1 MIKSL
6 IKNAPRCLKH
16 LEPLVVLAFLGLLA
30 LCEANKE
37 VATNSFYVKING
49 KDGAEAAHKIARR
62 NGFHNL
68 GPVSLSF
75 FMRRYTLLSTTSYQ
89 QPRG

>member
-1 MIKSL
+1 MNHCGTLKLKIYFNSFNRMIKSL
-6 IKNAPRCLKH
+6 IKNTPRCLKH
-16 LEPLVVLAFLGLLA
+16 LEPLVVLAVLGLLA

-62 NGFHNL
+62 NGFHNV
-68 GPVSLSF
+68 GPVSF
-75 FMRRYTLLSTTSYQ
+75 II
-89 QPRG
+89 